1 MAPFLQNGWS
11 YRLVDRCGASVGPS
25 DHEYDKRFCQAY
37 RYRSSESTIIADG
50 AKKRPRPFNEVQK
63 APLPVKGLILL

>member
-1 MAPFLQNGWS
+1 MKLGSRRLSLALDDRGAQTAPFLQNGWS

-37 RYRSSESTIIADG
+37 RYRSSESTIDD
-50 AKKRPRPFNEVQK
+50 NC
-63 APLPVKGLILL
+63 